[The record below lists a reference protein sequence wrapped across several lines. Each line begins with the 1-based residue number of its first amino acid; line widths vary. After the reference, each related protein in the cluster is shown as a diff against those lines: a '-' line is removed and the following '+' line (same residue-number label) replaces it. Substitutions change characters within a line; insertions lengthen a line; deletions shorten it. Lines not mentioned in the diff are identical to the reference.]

1 MNLPQGQLLRQ
12 RVLDSVETVLADALD
27 RELTGYARLEP
38 QETLLL
44 SADRA
49 GVLTFENG
57 VPVAAYHTDPDAT
70 GADALTEIASHGP
83 YRLGLYALAGDE
95 LDQLHRGDSVR
106 VPPGQ
111 PAEILSGD
119 QQLIER
125 TRARAP
131 AERIENATANQNSL
145 DAVESFLEDEGR
157 IEGIQSR
164 AQSEAE
170 SRADDWNLPVE

>member
-1 MNLPQGQLLRQ
+1 MNLPQGQLLRR
-12 RVLDSVETVLADALD
+12 RVLDTVETVLADALD

-49 GVLTFENG
+49 GVLTFEDG
-57 VPVAAYHTDPDAT
+57 VPMAVYHTDPDTT
-70 GADALTEIASHGP
+70 GAAALTEIASRGP
-83 YRLGLYALAGDE
+83 YRLGLYALGTE
-95 LDQLHRGDSVR
+95 KLDRLHRDDSARVR
-106 VPPGQ
+106 PGR
-111 PAEILSGD
+111 PAEILGGS
-119 QQLIER
+119 QQLLER

-131 AERIENATANQNSL
+131 TERVPDTRTEQSGL
-145 DAVESFLEDEGR
+145 DAVEAFLEDESR
-157 IEGIQSR
+157 IEGIQAR